1 MLLCFWSNS
10 SFSDQPTK
18 KDDADKVYRNL
29 LTIYC
34 MYAKKV
40 CLLLGGHGLALW
52 SIMGFLPVWLRKFR
66 VPPKHN
72 HKNIRAICDNFGFEI
87 NNQQQSQAFF
97 DAVKSGISHRYGYEL
112 DANTVENLICKYGR
126 RIRHC
131 HTQWK
136 VWCFPRQIL
145 FNAYDEQN
153 MKDESTKNNII
164 ALFHD
169 GTKQNLHRPS
179 IIGGWVKKKGD
190 GTVLQYNIQSLS
202 ALFINCV
209 PEETSK
215 PKLKKSF
222 QDAVDNIV
230 SVAYKYERCQL
241 ANQLSQVFPVLD
253 KLNNLPSLTPDIQNE
268 SSLQIYQILRS
279 NVHGYV

>member
-1 MLLCFWSNS
+1 
-10 SFSDQPTK
+10 
-18 KDDADKVYRNL
+18 
-29 LTIYC
+29 
-34 MYAKKV
+34 
-40 CLLLGGHGLALW
+40 
-52 SIMGFLPVWLRKFR
+52 
-66 VPPKHN
+66 
-72 HKNIRAICDNFGFEI
+72 
-87 NNQQQSQAFF
+87 
-97 DAVKSGISHRYGYEL
+97 
-112 DANTVENLICKYGR
+112 
-126 RIRHC
+126 
-131 HTQWK
+131 
-136 VWCFPRQIL
+136 
-145 FNAYDEQN
+145 

-190 GTVLQYNIQSLS
+190 GSVLQYNIQSLS

-230 SVAYKYERCQL
+230 SLAYKYERCQL

-253 KLNNLPSLTPDIQNE
+253 KLKNLPSLTPDIQNE

-279 NVHGYV
+279 NIHGYV